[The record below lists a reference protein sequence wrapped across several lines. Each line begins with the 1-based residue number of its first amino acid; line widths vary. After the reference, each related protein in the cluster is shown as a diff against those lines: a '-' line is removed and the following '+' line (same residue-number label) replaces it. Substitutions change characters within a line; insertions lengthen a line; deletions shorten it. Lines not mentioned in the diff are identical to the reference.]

1 MIAVVC
7 ICYCLV
13 NGVCL
18 GSTQLGLAPVAEVR
32 GSELTGFCKS
42 EDSVRKGASPFG
54 RRSGGGPSQ
63 QP

>member
-1 MIAVVC
+1 MMIAVVC

-32 GSELTGFCKS
+32 GSELTGFCKN
-42 EDSVRKGASPFG
+42 EDSVR
-54 RRSGGGPSQ
+54 
-63 QP
+63 